1 MKTKH
6 VILLAVL
13 VGIAAVIAFGLKE
26 AGNGK
31 KVVAVGLYSPDFT
44 VVDAKTGRTLSSSDL
59 KGKVLFVHFWASWC
73 EVCKEEMPTV
83 NALASDM
90 VSDRD
95 FMMITVLYRDT
106 PQNGAAYMK
115 AMGYSFPVYTDTGG
129 DDAKNFGVTGVPE
142 TYIVDKKGVLRKKVI
157 GAADWSAPEERQLV
171 NSLLKG

>member
-1 MKTKH
+1 MKSKH

-13 VGIAAVIAFGLKE
+13 VGIAAVIVFGLKE

-31 KVVAVGLYSPDFT
+31 KVVAVGLYSPEFT
-44 VVDAKTGRTLSSSDL
+44 VVDARTGRALSSSDL

-83 NALASDM
+83 NTLASDM
-90 VSDRD
+90 ASDRD
-95 FMMITVLYRDT
+95 FMMVTVLYGDT

-115 AMGYSFPVYTDTGG
+115 SMGYSFPVYTDTGG
-129 DDAKNFGVTGVPE
+129 VDAKNFGVTGVPE

-157 GAADWSAPEERQLV
+157 GAADWNAPEERQLV